1 MKRIISNK
9 SQLSE
14 QILPRIC
21 LQVICLHINTDEED
35 NERIL
40 DFFGIKKDELPAL
53 RAVVLGKDLSKFK
66 PETKDFSVVALK
78 EFIGKFVDGKLKAC
92 LPHTFRALCFFI

>member
-1 MKRIISNK
+1 M
-9 SQLSE
+9 
-14 QILPRIC
+14 
-21 LQVICLHINTDEED
+21 QVICLHINTDEEE

-66 PETKDFSVVALK
+66 PESKDFSTAALK
-78 EFIGKFVDGKLKAC
+78 EFVGKFVDGKLKAC
-92 LPHTFRALCFFI
+92 HAILCYAFLLSLSLFIPFPYYVF